1 MAKPENTRTEIE
13 KNYIE
18 NFNKCKEV
26 NKTRQLFYNKHKNLI
41 DKFSRDNFKN
51 AIERVNAIEKL
62 HPREQNI
69 IDTYDSYFQNY
80 FNDLMELDADIK
92 GIKDATEYKQESGY
106 TLSRPIKTERNSFGS
121 NKKRNLGTNSWDSI
135 EQGEYSAKPSE
146 YRQVDAPKRQDEL
159 KIENATRDSLYKW
172 YGEVGKARYDVDKD
186 LNQFNKITKLTAKDF
201 SNKTGLK
208 VSDKMVRE
216 ILPFLRERTAV
227 PEALGRKD
235 LSDFYNKL
243 SQADITRLTKLADNV
258 CEKFD
263 NRL

>member
-1 MAKPENTRTEIE
+1 MTVVNVLYWCVKTTHPTTENTRTEIE
-13 KNYIE
+13 KIYIE

-172 YGEVGKARYDVDKD
+172 YGEVGKARYDVDKE
-186 LNQFNKITKLTAKDF
+186 LNHFNKITKATAKDF
-201 SNKTGLK
+201 KNRARNTGEFYAKDFKNEDRYIHRRRGSLYGIT
-208 VSDKMVRE
+208 SQRNMG
-216 ILPFLRERTAV
+216 T
-227 PEALGRKD
+227 LGR
-235 LSDFYNKL
+235 LF
-243 SQADITRLTKLADNV
+243 
-258 CEKFD
+258 FG
-263 NRL
+263 